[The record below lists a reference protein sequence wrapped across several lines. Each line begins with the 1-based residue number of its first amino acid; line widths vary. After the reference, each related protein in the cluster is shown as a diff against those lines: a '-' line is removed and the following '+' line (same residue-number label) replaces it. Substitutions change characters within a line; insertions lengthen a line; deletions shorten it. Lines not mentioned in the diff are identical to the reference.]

1 MGDQTLAVEI
11 RNDTGKGLARRLRR
25 DGRVPAVLYGHGKA
39 SVSLIVEAN
48 ALEHLLQTSHAG
60 LNTLIDL
67 AGASEVK
74 GRIVLVKEL
83 QRHPVAGTLVH
94 ADFFEIDTKELL
106 HVSVPIRLTGTPAGV
121 KTGGILEHTMREI
134 DLACLPTAIPDAI
147 EIDVSELEIG
157 DAVHVSDLVLPEG
170 VETAL
175 DSSLPVAHVA
185 TPKIEEEPIADE
197 AAVEGEAAEAAEA
210 GEGAGAAEDGAQA
223 SGKDEDK
230 GKDKG
235 KD

>member
-39 SVSLIVEAN
+39 TVSLAIEAN
-48 ALEHLLQTSHAG
+48 ALEHLLKTSHAG

-74 GRIVLVKEL
+74 GRVVLVKEL

-106 HVSVPIRLTGTPAGV
+106 HIAVPIRLLGSAAGV
-121 KTGGILEHTMREI
+121 NFGGILEHIMREI
-134 DLACLPTAIPDAI
+134 ELACLPTAIPDSI
-147 EIDVSELEIG
+147 EIDISHLEVG
-157 DAVHVSDLVLPEG
+157 DSVHVSDLTLPEG

-175 DSSLPVAHVA
+175 DPGLPVAHVA
-185 TPKIEEEPIADE
+185 VPKIEEEPIVEELA
-197 AAVEGEAAEAAEA
+197 EGEAAEAAEA
-210 GEGAGAAEDGAQA
+210 GEGADGAEDGAEA
-223 SGKDEDK
+223 SGKGDDK
-230 GKDKG
+230 KKDK
-235 KD
+235 D

>member
-39 SVSLIVEAN
+39 TVSLAVEAN
-48 ALEHLLQTSHAG
+48 ALEHLLKTSHAG

-74 GRIVLVKEL
+74 GRVVLVKEL

-106 HVSVPIRLTGTPAGV
+106 HVSVPIRLTGSAAGV
-121 KTGGILEHTMREI
+121 NFGGILEHTMREI
-134 DLACLPTAIPDAI
+134 ELACLPTAIPDSI
-147 EIDVSELEIG
+147 EIDISHLEVG
-157 DAVHVSDLVLPEG
+157 DAAHVSDLVLPEG
-170 VETAL
+170 VETAIDL
-175 DSSLPVAHVA
+175 SLPVAHVA
-185 TPKIEEEPIADE
+185 VPKIEEEPIVEE
-197 AAVEGEAAEAAEA
+197 AAVEGETAEAEEA
-210 GEGAGAAEDGAQA
+210 GEGADGAEDGAEA
-223 SGKDEDK
+223 SGKGDDNK
-230 GKDKG
+230 KND
-235 KD
+235 D